1 MVIGIDGEA
10 GPHLT
15 SLRTGSSL
23 RYVCAGMTILGA
35 REGGAFMDVYCFHGG
50 SGADKEAFEL
60 IYVAGIRSS
69 ELKERRFED
78 SRGLDSA

>member
-1 MVIGIDGEA
+1 
-10 GPHLT
+10 
-15 SLRTGSSL
+15 
-23 RYVCAGMTILGA
+23 MTILGA